1 MEYRKVNYQTKA
13 INQLLNASS
22 DFFDYNEENQT
33 IVFQAPT
40 GSGKTFMLSK
50 YMESLVERCEDK
62 DFCFLW
68 VSVGTGKLQEQSYN
82 AVCEYTKGFLSC
94 SLLENICFGGKTYIN
109 KGEVVF
115 VNWEKLNNKDKQ
127 TLEWTNALM
136 KDREQIS
143 FPSMLENTRQL
154 GRKVILIIDESHMS
168 ATSETANRIR
178 TEIIKPSITIES
190 SATPLLKDYD
200 RKVVVNAEDVI
211 NEGMMKEEILINPGI
226 GSIVGV
232 SELDSKE
239 LILEATYRKFNELCD
254 TYKQE
259 GSGVKP
265 LVLLQIP
272 NGEEGNDNIEFV
284 KDFLTKKGI
293 TEENGKLAVWLA
305 DVKSETLSSIKSFE
319 SPVQFL
325 IFKQAVATG
334 WDCPRAQILVRFRE
348 VKSIIFETQTVG
360 RILRTP
366 EARKYD
372 NHLLNVGYVYTNLE
386 QIEVKQEKV
395 NQNIIKSLTSERGK
409 NYTSIKLTSYYHS
422 RQGSYNDV
430 DSTYYKFFDD
440 SFKKYFGI
448 ETNETLFNI
457 NIDKMKEKGVDIYS
471 IIPKESII
479 KDGVIK
485 TIDADKE
492 GKVVADKMMLAMSA
506 MDLQNRFNNLIKEN
520 LNGLAYVRSLSTVK
534 MAIAKAF
541 NKYLGISPYDPN
553 NMVFIQRVV
562 LSYQNHFSIILDESI
577 KSYKR
582 SKEEF
587 TNDGED
593 KYNESWEIPQYQ
605 MFNQNAYATKF
616 STISLHK
623 PLYMLVNSNGKF
635 DSIEEKF
642 VEYLDSKNEFIEW
655 FWHNGQEHM
664 EQNFGIKYNKNSTF
678 QPDFII
684 KFKNGKIGIFDTKSM
699 TNNILDTSE
708 KAEALQAYLKE
719 TNRNDLFGGIIINTN
734 EASADKA
741 PIFMINSKDKF
752 VSFDNQPT
760 DWEYFDKIFL
770 K

>member
-1 MEYRKVNYQTKA
+1 MKKA
-13 INQLLNASS
+13 ATLLFVTLIA
-22 DFFDYNEENQT
+22 
-33 IVFQAPT
+33 
-40 GSGKTFMLSK
+40 LSA
-50 YMESLVERCEDK
+50 LVAC
-62 DFCFLW
+62 
-68 VSVGTGKLQEQSYN
+68 
-82 AVCEYTKGFLSC
+82 
-94 SLLENICFGGKTYIN
+94 
-109 KGEVVF
+109 
-115 VNWEKLNNKDKQ
+115 
-127 TLEWTNALM
+127 
-136 KDREQIS
+136 
-143 FPSMLENTRQL
+143 
-154 GRKVILIIDESHMS
+154 
-168 ATSETANRIR
+168 SETR
-178 TEIIKPSITIES
+178 
-190 SATPLLKDYD
+190 D
-200 RKVVVNAEDVI
+200 
-211 NEGMMKEEILINPGI
+211 
-226 GSIVGV
+226 
-232 SELDSKE
+232 
-239 LILEATYRKFNELCD
+239 
-254 TYKQE
+254 
-259 GSGVKP
+259 
-265 LVLLQIP
+265 
-272 NGEEGNDNIEFV
+272 
-284 KDFLTKKGI
+284 
-293 TEENGKLAVWLA
+293 
-305 DVKSETLSSIKSFE
+305 DVKSESVTNTENMTNGMVLDNDDSSVIETETQSIVGYHNVPGEKQTWGDITVFVPDEMNIEGGADQKSVCLYMNNDDTRFFKVSIVDSEEIAKSSIEAAK
-319 SPVQFL
+319 
-325 IFKQAVATG
+325 AT
-334 WDCPRAQILVRFRE
+334 E
-348 VKSIIFETQTVG
+348 EKYQTV
-360 RILRTP
+360 
-366 EARKYD
+366 
-372 NHLLNVGYVYTNLE
+372 
-386 QIEVKQEKV
+386 EVTGE
-395 NQNIIKSLTSERGK
+395 NMTWEGIAIS
-409 NYTSIKLTSYYHS
+409 
-422 RQGSYNDV
+422 QGMHG
-430 DSTYYKFFDD
+430 FF
-440 SFKKYFGI
+440 
-448 ETNETLFNI
+448 
-457 NIDKMKEKGVDIYS
+457 IYS

-492 GKVVADKMMLAMSA
+492 GKVVADKMMLTMSA

-699 TNNILDTSE
+699 TNNILDTLE

-734 EASADKA
+734 EVSADKA